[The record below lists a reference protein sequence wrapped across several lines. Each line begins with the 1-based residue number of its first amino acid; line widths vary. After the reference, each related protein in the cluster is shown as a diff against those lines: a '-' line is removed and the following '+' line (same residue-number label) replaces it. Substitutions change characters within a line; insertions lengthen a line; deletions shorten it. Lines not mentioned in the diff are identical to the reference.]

1 MLSGAGSVV
10 RTAYRAF
17 LAFLD
22 HNGFEMS
29 GYAAFTALL
38 SLFPFLLFLTALAGF
53 FGDEKIAEQVFAGAL
68 EFAPQ
73 EVVGVIRP
81 VIYEVLTQRH
91 GGLLTIS
98 ILFAL
103 WSASSGVEALR
114 TILNRSYGASETRPI
129 WMLRPQ
135 SVIIVI
141 VGAVL
146 ALLFASI
153 IIVGP
158 MLLHRAL
165 PVQPVNDRLWMLLRY
180 GIAGS
185 VVTGCVVILH
195 LILPNCRLRLLQVA
209 TGTILTTLLWSAGA
223 GLFSMFVDRF
233 MRISVTYGSL
243 GGIILTLLFFYLI
256 AIIFAFGAEVNAQL
270 QHLARPVA
278 APADTMAVSA
288 DRLLH
293 RH

>member
-1 MLSGAGSVV
+1 M
-10 RTAYRAF
+10 AF
-17 LAFLD
+17 VD
-22 HNGFEMS
+22 HSGFEMS

-73 EVVGVIRP
+73 EVVSVIRP

-91 GGLLTIS
+91 GGLLTLS
-98 ILFAL
+98 IVFAL

-114 TILNRSYGASETRPI
+114 TILNRSYRAPETRAI

-135 SVIIVI
+135 SVIIV
-141 VGAVL
+141 VFGGVF
-146 ALLFASI
+146 ALLVASI

-165 PVQPVNDRLWMLLRY
+165 PLQPVNDRLWMLLRY

-185 VVTGCVVILH
+185 VVTACVIVLH
-195 LILPNCRLRLLQVA
+195 LILPNCRLRLSQVA
-209 TGTILTTLLWSAGA
+209 PGGILTTLLWLAGA

-233 MRISVTYGSL
+233 MRINVTYGSL

-256 AIIFAFGAEVNAQL
+256 AIMFAYGAEVNAQL
-270 QHLARPVA
+270 QHLDR
-278 APADTMAVSA
+278 PADAPVKVPVDVPANLMAEVMPASA
-288 DRLLH
+288 DRLLQ

>member
-1 MLSGAGSVV
+1 MLRGAGSVV
-10 RTAYRAF
+10 RTAFRAF
-17 LAFLD
+17 MAFLD
-22 HNGFEMS
+22 HSGFEMS

-53 FGDEKIAEQVFAGAL
+53 FGDQKVAEQVFAGAL

-98 ILFAL
+98 IVFAL

-114 TILNRSYGASETRPI
+114 TVLNRSYGAAETRAI

-135 SVIIVI
+135 SVVIVI
-141 VGAVL
+141 VGAVF
-146 ALLFASI
+146 ALLFASV

-165 PVQPVNDRLWMLLRY
+165 PVQPVDNRLWTLLRY

-185 VVTGCVVILH
+185 VVTVCVIILH
-195 LILPNCRLRLLQVA
+195 LILPNCRLRFSQVA
-209 TGTILTTLLWSAGA
+209 AGAIMTTLLWSAGA
-223 GLFSMFVDRF
+223 GLFSVFVERF
-233 MRISVTYGSL
+233 MRINVTYGSL

-256 AIIFAFGAEVNAQL
+256 AIIFAYCAEVNAQL
-270 QHLARPVA
+270 QLN
-278 APADTMAVSA
+278 VSA
-288 DRLLH
+288 DGLLT
-293 RH
+293 RR